1 MSNLIKYNYN
11 EAKNAGV
18 CISPTREIMKLGFQD
33 IRVNDM
39 YLPEYIIYEVLNI
52 VDNLP
57 KYIEE
62 FTPRILKN
70 EREAG

>member
-11 EAKNAGV
+11 DAKNAGV
-18 CISPTREIMKLGFQD
+18 NISPTKEILNLGFQE

-39 YLPEYIIYEVLNI
+39 YLPEYIIYEVYNL
-52 VDNLP
+52 VENLP

-62 FTPRILKN
+62 FTPRILK
-70 EREAG
+70 ER

>member
-18 CISPTREIMKLGFQD
+18 NISPTQEIIKLGFRE
-33 IRVNDM
+33 IRLNDM

-70 EREAG
+70 ERETS